1 MENINN
7 NNKDKKVMTEVEET
21 EVKKD
26 GVIDAVETEETADN
40 EVNAEKAEAVEV
52 EKETYEEPLAEAEE
66 ETTDEE
72 VKEENNIIANHQ
84 EEGIGESVEEAKP
97 VEAKKEKKAKKDK
110 QVKETK
116 SQGTGVW
123 GKKYVRV
130 ITYVLVAVILCGG
143 VFLISNGYTVN
154 QGYTVVKNTVTGTTL
169 EDKIPKQ
176 ELELSSQQL
185 TQMSNGQFICT
196 TTTKGNTL
204 TIEYV
209 YTKDVSDKD
218 IKVVKENAKK
228 QTDALKE
235 NMTFSLN
242 QIKQKTSIYNAKIHL
257 VLKTNKGKVVHE
269 ITIK

>member
-7 NNKDKKVMTEVEET
+7 NNENKKVMTDVEET

-26 GVIDAVETEETADN
+26 GVVDAVETEETADN

-130 ITYVLVAVILCGG
+130 ITYVIVAVILCGG